1 MNKNAAEKIRMMEAS
16 IHCFIFGLLG
26 LLPLIGIP
34 FGIAALS
41 ISGIARASERLF
53 WNPARPYRICGVVC
67 AAVGVIFWSF
77 ILILIVWRVM
87 NPEPRRY

>member
-1 MNKNAAEKIRMMEAS
+1 MNNNAAAKIRMMEGS

-26 LLPLIGIP
+26 LLPLIGIA

-41 ISGIARASERLF
+41 ISGPARAAERRF

-77 ILILIVWRVM
+77 ILMLIVWHVM

>member
-1 MNKNAAEKIRMMEAS
+1 MNNNAAAKIRMMEGS
-16 IHCFIFGLLG
+16 IRCFIFGLLG

-41 ISGIARASERLF
+41 YSGVARADERRF
-53 WNPARPYRICGVVC
+53 WNPAQPYRICGVVC

-77 ILILIVWRVM
+77 ILMLIVWHVM